1 MKVSC
6 FPFTGAALAFNSIYR
21 ILREEESIIDQF
33 WMELLYYLFKNLC
46 LTSSYDIYSDNISE
60 VISSIDHLER
70 VFREKASLF
79 NQVCITLY
87 AYSKCTT
94 QFFMLA
100 GWLYLYKTSEESK
113 TEIMQVD
120 IKDIRYSLDIYQLI
134 LVIILKKNLEDVFIT
149 NYAFV
154 YF

>member
-1 MKVSC
+1 
-6 FPFTGAALAFNSIYR
+6 
-21 ILREEESIIDQF
+21 
-33 WMELLYYLFKNLC
+33 
-46 LTSSYDIYSDNISE
+46 
-60 VISSIDHLER
+60 
-70 VFREKASLF
+70 
-79 NQVCITLY
+79 
-87 AYSKCTT
+87 
-94 QFFMLA
+94 MLA